1 MALEGALGGVRSG
14 CPNLHISC
22 HILRGACTNP
32 CETAKGVDNRTRA
45 RHPAPLAMTDRPDP
59 YRSVARELLCV
70 LAAEGRPMS
79 LRELQEPG
87 RLADDDAAFQ
97 LSVARVAGFVRTVP
111 GGEPAPVRSPRE
123 PCYQPTT
130 LGWMIARR
138 TTRAGALARQ
148 LRAADDAPWAPERR
162 RAAPR

>member
-1 MALEGALGGVRSG
+1 
-14 CPNLHISC
+14 
-22 HILRGACTNP
+22 
-32 CETAKGVDNRTRA
+32 
-45 RHPAPLAMTDRPDP
+45 MTDRPDP

-111 GGEPAPVRSPRE
+111 GGAPAAMAPAPAPRE
-123 PCYQPTT
+123 PRYQPTT

-148 LRAADDAPWAPERR
+148 LRAADDAPWAPQRR
-162 RAAPR
+162 VA

>member
-1 MALEGALGGVRSG
+1 
-14 CPNLHISC
+14 
-22 HILRGACTNP
+22 
-32 CETAKGVDNRTRA
+32 
-45 RHPAPLAMTDRPDP
+45 MTDRPDP

-79 LRELQEPG
+79 LRELEEPG

-97 LSVARVAGFVRTVP
+97 LSVARVAGFVRAVSA
-111 GGEPAPVRSPRE
+111 PAAAAPLAPSGAAE

-138 TTRAGALARQ
+138 TSRAGALARQ
-148 LRAADDAPWAPERR
+148 LRAADDAPWAPE
-162 RAAPR
+162 APRVASSL

>member
-1 MALEGALGGVRSG
+1 
-14 CPNLHISC
+14 
-22 HILRGACTNP
+22 
-32 CETAKGVDNRTRA
+32 
-45 RHPAPLAMTDRPDP
+45 MTERPDP

-87 RLADDDAAFQ
+87 RLEDGDAATQ
-97 LSVARVAGFVRTVP
+97 LSVARVAGFVRAVSTSRP
-111 GGEPAPVRSPRE
+111 E

-138 TTRAGALARQ
+138 TSRAGALARQ
-148 LRAADDAPWAPERR
+148 LRAADDAPWAPERP
-162 RAAPR
+162 AAAVRVA